1 MNEAG
6 QGGKPAAIRTT
17 GEAGD
22 EARTHDPGLVAHPGR
37 CPVVFDRPNSSAFA
51 EYAGRYAHPRSED
64 ADGVHTLKVAA
75 GARGGFFRRPGT
87 GGPPQCLQCVS
98 GHCFAHRDEFV
109 AGSSLRGEAAHR
121 KQVSPASPGRR
132 SAGSRRPRSP
142 EHLPGASGQQIRW
155 LRSFAE
161 NAGREPCRPSYFT
174 SATTIAAPM
183 TVSTQGPLHG
193 STVESWSR
201 PAVVARSDPPR
212 PRA

>member
-22 EARTHDPGLVAHPGR
+22 EARTHDPGRSRTPCGASGVRTAEQLSFRRYACDTPTRDPRTPTASIHSRWPLRPGR
-37 CPVVFDRPNSSAFA
+37 LPP
-51 EYAGRYAHPRSED
+51 
-64 ADGVHTLKVAA
+64 
-75 GARGGFFRRPGT
+75 PGH
-87 GGPPQCLQCVS
+87 GGPPQCLHAS
-98 GHCFAHRDEFV
+98 AATASRT
-109 AGSSLRGEAAHR
+109 ATNSSRARVCAAR
-121 KQVSPASPGRR
+121 PPTESRSESPAEP
-132 SAGSRRPRSP
+132 AGSRLLISQPARGVWAANPV
-142 EHLPGASGQQIRW
+142 AAF
-155 LRSFAE
+155 LRRKRRQES
-161 NAGREPCRPSYFT
+161 CRPSYFT